1 MKKQKQ
7 APKTEEQIVAE
18 MARKKEVARLKV
30 IAKDKIVPLL
40 VDNTRSISEAQMI
53 VSDISNTIETYLY
66 QMTRKMKLAKL
77 DMVSKMTAS
86 PQAVLY
92 TRLISFINKEKIEDA
107 VMLLNGIRD
116 GIDNAM
122 KLKAIQEPFSTV
134 VKDLFDD
141 KETA

>member
-40 VDNTRSISEAQMI
+40 ADNTKSISEAQMI

-66 QMTRKMKLAKL
+66 QMTRKFKLSKL
-77 DMVSKMTAS
+77 DMVNKMVAS

-92 TRLISFINKEKIEDA
+92 ARLLSFINKEKIEDA
-107 VMLLNGIRD
+107 VMLLNGLRD

-122 KLKAIQEPFSTV
+122 KLKAIKDPFSSIV
-134 VKDLFDD
+134 NELFDD